1 MKLMKNLFLILFF
14 SIVAFSTTNAQ
25 NSKTQPTP
33 EDYER
38 LIRATE
44 NMEFREY
51 AIKSLKLTSQQIEDF
66 DPLYRSY
73 MREKSSLA
81 QRKFDLLDE
90 YVEEMAEDDSAK
102 NEEND
107 TENYIE
113 KFWKVEIAEME
124 LKKDYFDKMA
134 DKISVDNAFG
144 FFMLEQNAQNEVQ
157 KQIIERR
164 YIPIYIEVEKPNT
177 STGSINKNMPDEKD
191 IMKQPIDKKYKA
203 AIEAFSN
210 WVESGSGKVGLDHQY
225 THDGLYSLVGATSA
239 LSEASQV
246 NYKGLAQ
253 KKEQILNL
261 ADKLQENKYSDK
273 HADYAREAFT
283 MAASMLKTVQQ
294 KSDFSASNYA
304 VSQVEVAAKKID
316 PDKLMTPQA
325 EHIYGFFQKAQ
336 MAINSMSN
344 SFSWA
349 GN

>member
-1 MKLMKNLFLILFF
+1 MKNLFLIMLF
-14 SIVAFSTTNAQ
+14 SIVAFSTINAQ
-25 NSKTQPTP
+25 NSKTQPTQ

-44 NMEFREY
+44 KIEFREY
-51 AIKSLKLTSQQIEDF
+51 VIKSLNLTSQQIEDF

-73 MREKSSLA
+73 MHEKSSLA

-90 YVEEMAEDDSAK
+90 YVEEMAEDDSPK

-144 FFMLEQNAQNEVQ
+144 FFVLEQNAQNEVQ

-164 YIPIYIEVEKPNT
+164 YIPIYIEVEKPST
-177 STGSINKNMPDEKD
+177 SVGNVTNSKADEKK
-191 IMKQPIDKKYKA
+191 IMKQPIDKKFKA
-203 AIEAFSN
+203 DIEAFSN

-225 THDGLYSLVGATSA
+225 THDGLYSLVAAASA
-239 LSEASQV
+239 LSDASKV
-246 NYKGLAQ
+246 DHKGFAL
-253 KKEQILNL
+253 KKERILTL
-261 ADKLQENKYSDK
+261 ADKLQENKYSDN

-294 KSDFSASNYA
+294 KSDFSASSYA
-304 VSQVEVAAKKID
+304 VSQVEAAAKKID
-316 PDKLMTPQA
+316 PEKLMTPQA
-325 EHIYGFFQKAQ
+325 DHIYGFFQKAQ
-336 MAINSMSN
+336 MAINSMSE